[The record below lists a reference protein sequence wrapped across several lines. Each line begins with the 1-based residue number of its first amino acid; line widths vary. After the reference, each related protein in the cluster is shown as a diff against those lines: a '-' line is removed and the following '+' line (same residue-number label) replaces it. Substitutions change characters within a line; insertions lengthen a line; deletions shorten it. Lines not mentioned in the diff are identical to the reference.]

1 MSTYWDSSALV
12 AALHDEKLR
21 ERLSSKNNLTRAHAF
36 AEVFSTLTG
45 GRLGIR
51 YKPEEAASMIDSL
64 REDLDV
70 VEISTEQTME
80 ALYSAY
86 KKGVRGGRVHDYLHA
101 VAASTAGAKTLIT
114 LNAKDFK
121 GLIEGLKIIT
131 P

>member
-1 MSTYWDSSALV
+1 
-12 AALHDEKLR
+12 
-21 ERLSSKNNLTRAHAF
+21 
-36 AEVFSTLTG
+36 
-45 GRLGIR
+45 
-51 YKPEEAASMIDSL
+51 MIDSL
-64 REDLDV
+64 REDLEV
-70 VEISTEQTME
+70 VEVSTEQTME

-131 P
+131 L